1 MPDLRRLGHGRR
13 SGERARVC
21 AVLQRGGDVTAGGY
35 GAGDIRA
42 IDRHLGAPPLQR
54 DAEPE
59 AVGHDVDVEA
69 LTNVGL
75 GLDYDTT
82 RLDRTTEDWL
92 VAGSGLR
99 NRVAEI
105 LDTVAV
111 GVEQVGSSSV
121 LGLLA
126 KPIVD
131 LAVGLS
137 ADHDLP
143 AVTSRLEAAGW
154 IYRGDAGDD
163 GGHVFVLEA
172 RAWHRVAHL
181 HVVEYGGEQWRNYVR
196 FRDLLRS
203 SSEARDR
210 YEAVK
215 VTLIEEHRDDRK
227 AYTGGKSAVVRSLL
241 HCVE

>member
-1 MPDLRRLGHGRR
+1 
-13 SGERARVC
+13 
-21 AVLQRGGDVTAGGY
+21 
-35 GAGDIRA
+35 
-42 IDRHLGAPPLQR
+42 
-54 DAEPE
+54 
-59 AVGHDVDVEA
+59 VDA
-69 LTNVGL
+69 LTNAGL

-92 VAGSGLR
+92 VAGSELR
-99 NRVAEI
+99 DRVADS
-105 LDTVAV
+105 LDTVAA
-111 GVEQVGSSSV
+111 GVEQIGSSSV
-121 LGLLA
+121 LGVLA

-143 AVTSRLEAAGW
+143 AVTTRLEAAGW
-154 IYRGDAGDD
+154 IYRGDAGDN

-172 RAWHRVAHL
+172 RPWHRVAHL
-181 HVVEYGGEQWRNYVR
+181 HVVDYGGLQWRNYVR

-215 VTLIEEHRDDRK
+215 LRLIEEHGDDRK
-227 AYTGGKSAVVRSLL
+227 AYTDGKSAVVTSLL
-241 HCVE
+241 HGAE